1 MDEFAQN
8 QNWSLLIG
16 YQFIERNVLFK
27 SLQYGFSLHNTI
39 HSLMAFSLFIPVGQ
53 SVKMGVVEQAV
64 VAVTPRK
71 CLKEAQY
78 VPGAGGDA

>member
-1 MDEFAQN
+1 
-8 QNWSLLIG
+8 
-16 YQFIERNVLFK
+16 
-27 SLQYGFSLHNTI
+27 
-39 HSLMAFSLFIPVGQ
+39 MAFSLFIPVGQ

-78 VPGAGGDA
+78 VPGAGGDAEYHTGNEKTGRTGCTGQRGLFGQFLCILCDILAGPT

>member
-1 MDEFAQN
+1 
-8 QNWSLLIG
+8 
-16 YQFIERNVLFK
+16 
-27 SLQYGFSLHNTI
+27 
-39 HSLMAFSLFIPVGQ
+39 MAFSLFIPVGQ

-78 VPGAGGDA
+78 VPGAVGMQNVVQETE